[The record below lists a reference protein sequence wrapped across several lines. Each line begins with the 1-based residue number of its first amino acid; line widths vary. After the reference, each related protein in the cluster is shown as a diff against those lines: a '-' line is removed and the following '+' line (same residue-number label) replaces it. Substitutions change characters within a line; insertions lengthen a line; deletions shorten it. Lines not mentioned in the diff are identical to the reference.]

1 MAGRAKV
8 SALIYYRFQHEQ
20 PRRGELAHCFTDFK
34 HFQGFV
40 QMMRGDDP
48 DARRMKTWEIEG
60 EFVRAD
66 EDDAVVRVVSARE
79 IAV

>member
-1 MAGRAKV
+1 MAGRGKV
-8 SALIYYRFQHEQ
+8 SVLTYYRFQHEQ
-20 PRRGELAHCFTDFK
+20 PQPGELVHCFTDFK

-48 DARRMKTWEIEG
+48 DARRMKTWEIKG

-66 EDDAVVRVVSARE
+66 EEDAVVRVVSARP
-79 IAV
+79 IPV